1 MNSIWNFARSS
12 SRSLISRIRCAI
24 VLATWPSAL
33 CSSALRTEIL
43 VSNLAIRLLTESSA
57 AYQLNIP
64 PPNRKRPS
72 RKGTDFF
79 QLRVWMP
86 GSECRAQSQRQ
97 RAATSPDGGITSR
110 PVDCAGGAARTRG
123 GTGALNRPPVE
134 LGSVHRGCGVS
145 TMRLASAIAFVL
157 ATVLGAM
164 PGHAQTGVALVT
176 SNGGH
181 QNAPVLPNPTNDA
194 SGIAASPERLGF
206 SVRRVINGIFDH
218 MRRALRDFAPQ
229 ARGREM
235 AVVYFAGHG
244 MEIAGENWLIPVDA
258 ELKMDI
264 AP

>member
-33 CSSALRTEIL
+33 CSSALRTGGKLSASISSIESTNGGIVSSGSDSFNVPSVLRTEIL
-43 VSNLAIRLLTESSA
+43 VSNSAIRLLTESSA

-86 GSECRAQSQRQ
+86 GSECCAQSQRQ

-164 PGHAQTGVALVT
+164 PGHAQTRVALVI

-181 QNAPVLPNPTNDA
+181 QNAL
-194 SGIAASPERLGF
+194 
-206 SVRRVINGIFDH
+206 
-218 MRRALRDFAPQ
+218 
-229 ARGREM
+229 
-235 AVVYFAGHG
+235 
-244 MEIAGENWLIPVDA
+244 
-258 ELKMDI
+258 
-264 AP
+264 